1 MASRVIVKN
10 LPKHASDGRLRD
22 YFGAVGE
29 VTDCKVQKTK
39 DGRSRNFAFIGFRN
53 ASDAESAVKQLH
65 RSFFDTSRIS
75 VEVAH
80 APGSEA
86 LARPWSKYAV
96 GSSAYEKRAARKAN
110 KKESWQ
116 QGQEEGAPAEA
127 TKATK
132 RDEESRGP
140 NRRGA
145 VSIKGTKAV
154 RTANI
159 KPTKAGVSDTRTHME
174 FESSDEDAEKREP
187 AATPEAADR
196 TQQSLAF
203 NDELDDL
210 EYLKMKAKTEAPKED
225 KEGESNK
232 ASPKKRS
239 KSKRSLHKKE
249 EGEEIS
255 QDAVADDAAAATEA
269 VDAAEAADAEAAVRE
284 GSQPEGNGLDDLES
298 TGRLYITNLPY
309 GASEDEIRAHFETL
323 GEVETVVV
331 CKDEDSLKSR
341 GFGYV
346 TYAFPECALRALSE
360 LDLKSFQ
367 GRLLRLCAAKQK
379 PAAATSSEQQAKGG
393 TSSYKRKLQERRKKV
408 DAHLEHTWNLLYVSA
423 NAAADA
429 ASAQLGMSKSELF
442 GKDAENAAVT
452 AALTETSIIQQTKSW
467 LQREGIRVDA
477 FEQKGTALTNSKAIL
492 PEDAKRREDTLIV
505 KHLPVSATAAELR
518 ERFARFGALVRC
530 TLAPSNTVAIV
541 QYSDKGA
548 ATRAFQKLAFSR
560 YRHVPLYLEW
570 APDDVFTEGGG
581 VVAADADAGAAE
593 EELDEESRGY
603 LFVKNLNF
611 STTEDSLK
619 AAFRKCQGFRS
630 AVIMRKKAAV
640 KKGAKKE
647 DKAALSTGY
656 GFLEF
661 ESAAQAQDVLRRK
674 QGVLVD
680 GHAVQLQISQRGS
693 KMASPST
700 ANAKK
705 SKVQGIKSSSV
716 CVRNVAFEATRKE
729 LLQLFG
735 AYGTVTSC
743 RLPKKADYS
752 GHRGFAFLDFA
763 SRAEA
768 QAAFEALQHSHLYGR
783 RLVIEPAEEKATDV
797 QNVQIAAAKKQ
808 QSQARASEAKKR
820 RKSGV
825 LNAPGEATSF
835 EEALM

>member
-22 YFGAVGE
+22 YFGSIGE
-29 VTDCKVQKTK
+29 ITDCKIQKTK

-53 ASDAESAVKQLH
+53 SSEAEAAVKQLH
-65 RSFFDTSRIS
+65 RSFFDTSRVS
-75 VEVAH
+75 VEIAH
-80 APGSEA
+80 APGSDA
-86 LARPWSKYAV
+86 LARPWSKYAL
-96 GSSAYEKRAARKAN
+96 GSSAYEKRTARKAN

-116 QGQEEGAPAEA
+116 KGNEAEETHSSVEVTKAEA
-127 TKATK
+127 TKK
-132 RDEESRGP
+132 QEETRG
-140 NRRGA
+140 RRKSA
-145 VSIKGTKAV
+145 VVKGTKAV

-174 FESSDEDAEKREP
+174 FASSDEDVQGSTPGPAETHERS
-187 AATPEAADR
+187 
-196 TQQSLAF
+196 QQSLAF
-203 NDELDDL
+203 DDELDDL
-210 EYLKMKAKTEAPKED
+210 QYLKMKAQKKVEGLQEEAQETNLEP
-225 KEGESNK
+225 K

-239 KSKRSLHKKE
+239 KGKRSLKRKS
-249 EGEEIS
+249 EGVEMADEI
-255 QDAVADDAAAATEA
+255 AAAELVDAAA
-269 VDAAEAADAEAAVRE
+269 AADAEAAAE
-284 GSQPEGNGLDDLES
+284 GPEPGNEGVEDLES
-298 TGRLYITNLPY
+298 SGRLYITNLPY

-346 TYAFPECALRALSE
+346 TYTFPECAVRALAE

-379 PAAATSSEQQAKGG
+379 PAVEPSEQKAKGG
-393 TSSYKRKLQERRKKV
+393 TSSYKRKLEERKKKV

-429 ASAQLGMSKSELF
+429 ASAQLGVSKSELF

-477 FEQKGTALTNSKAIL
+477 FEQKGTALTNSKAVL
-492 PEDAKRREDTLIV
+492 PEDAKRRDDTLIV
-505 KHLPVSATAAELR
+505 KHLPASATAAELR

-570 APDDVFTEGGG
+570 APEDVFTEGG
-581 VVAADADAGAAE
+581 VVAADAEVGAE
-593 EELDEESRGY
+593 EEVDEESRGY

-611 STTEDSLK
+611 STTDDSLK

-630 AVIMRKKAAV
+630 AVVMRKKSAV

-647 DKAALSTGY
+647 DKTTLSMGY

-661 ESAAQAQDVLRRK
+661 ESAAQAQDVLKRK

-680 GHAVQLQISQRGS
+680 GHAVQLQVSQRGS
-693 KMASPST
+693 KMSSGK
-700 ANAKK
+700 ANVKKAKA
-705 SKVQGIKSSSV
+705 QGIKSSSV

-729 LLQLFG
+729 LYQLFG
-735 AYGTVTSC
+735 AYGTVVSC

-752 GHRGFAFLDFA
+752 GHRGFAFIDFA

-797 QNVQIAAAKKQ
+797 QNVQMAAAKKQ

-825 LNAPGEATSF
+825 LNAPGEAASF
-835 EEALM
+835 EEALMS